1 MNFAK
6 AHKDPVNA
14 ENASNATL
22 HTTWQVE
29 PPWWLTGQAGM
40 DGTGIHPLTAIL
52 AWFRHSVALES
63 LTAKGVVHLGQKAS
77 NVFIVC

>member
-6 AHKDPVNA
+6 AHKDPVKA

-29 PPWWLTGQAGM
+29 PPWWLTGWAGI
-40 DGTGIHPLTAIL
+40 DGAGIHPLTTVL
-52 AWFRHSVALES
+52 AWFCQSVALE
-63 LTAKGVVHLGQKAS
+63 
-77 NVFIVC
+77 N